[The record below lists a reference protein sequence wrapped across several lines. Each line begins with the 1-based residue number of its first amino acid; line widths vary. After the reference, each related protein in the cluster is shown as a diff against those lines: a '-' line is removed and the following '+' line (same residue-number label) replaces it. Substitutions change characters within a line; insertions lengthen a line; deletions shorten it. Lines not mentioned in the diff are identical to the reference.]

1 MKRKFNVALIKTF
14 AEFRT
19 EGALLMPLV
28 RCRVSHAR
36 IKIDRRF
43 PYRMK
48 LMIGM
53 VSCLMAATTSQAQA
67 DLPLSGPASVLAEE
81 AFKAYARGDYAL
93 SAQRA
98 REALRLRPDV
108 AHLKSL
114 LKKAET
120 AWGAKRIAT
129 GHSKTPS
136 PRLDVSNSTMP
147 VVAPSPPD
155 PAYVAA
161 DAGYRSYDR
170 GDFSTAVGYAQEAV
184 RLAPTNRDYWSLLIN
199 ALSAANRL
207 TEATVAITQGI
218 AQAGDDGKLAALR
231 DQIARR
237 MTDAR
242 AYELGAAAYK
252 SYDDKNYMQAAISI
266 RQALQLTPNN
276 RDYQRL
282 LVNALF
288 RTGQF
293 VEAEEAATSSLAG
306 NAEDA
311 SLLAQRGIIRR
322 RLGQDELARADFDE
336 ALRIG
341 NLPVVTEISLL
352 VEFGRTPE
360 AWRRFDQAQTSGDFA
375 GVPDVDVAYLAV
387 RVGDDEKARTAFNRA
402 DSAGKLP
409 NTAYQDA
416 AFAALRSNHDA
427 EAITYFKRT
436 IDDTKA
442 LKFRMDPQLLFKT
455 RRAVADV
462 SRQTGVVASLTYRNA
477 ISGRGLVPNTG
488 ADTLQAGVEGYWR
501 PWGYRNGRY
510 VEVFARAFETLY
522 SKGGGATG
530 RQTLQSAVG
539 IRYKPLS
546 EANFVASISRVFRP
560 AGASDDWLAQI
571 GYSGDSGS
579 DLRVDVESW
588 WTTRTFAEVG
598 RYLSAGEQYAL
609 ARVEAGRSIKVGGD
623 ESKWVLFPHLS
634 AAANVDSSLA
644 QRSALGIGPGLGA
657 RFWFREDVYAAPR
670 SYLDVTMGYHRR
682 LSGAERANGLFVTT
696 TLSY

>member
-1 MKRKFNVALIKTF
+1 
-14 AEFRT
+14 
-19 EGALLMPLV
+19 MPEVRRLV
-28 RCRVSHAR
+28 NRAG

-43 PYRMK
+43 PYRIK
-48 LMIGM
+48 LMVGM
-53 VSCLMAATTSQAQA
+53 VSCLIAAAASQAQA
-67 DLPLSGPASVLAEE
+67 DLPLSGPASALADA
-81 AFKAYARGDYAL
+81 AFYAYARGDYAL

-108 AHLKSL
+108 APLKLL

-120 AWGAKRIAT
+120 ARGAKRVAT
-129 GHSKTPS
+129 AQARAPS
-136 PRLDVSNSTMP
+136 PRPDLGGSTMP
-147 VVAPSPPD
+147 AVAPSQAD
-155 PAYVAA
+155 PAYIAA

-184 RLAPTNRDYWSLLIN
+184 RLAPTNREYWSLLVN

-207 TEATVAITQGI
+207 TEATAAINQGI
-218 AQAGDDGKLAALR
+218 EQAGDDGKLSALR
-231 DQIARR
+231 DGISRR
-237 MTDAR
+237 ITDAR
-242 AYELGAAAYK
+242 AYELGTSAYK
-252 SYDDKNYMQAAISI
+252 SYDEKNYTQAALSI
-266 RQALQLTPNN
+266 KQALQITPKN

-288 RTGQF
+288 RSEQF
-293 VEAEEAATSSLAG
+293 VEAEQAATSSLAD
-306 NAEDA
+306 NADDA
-311 SLLAQRGIIRR
+311 ALLAQRGIIRR
-322 RLGQDELARADFDE
+322 RLGQNEPARADFE
-336 ALRIG
+336 AALRG
-341 NLPVVTEISLL
+341 GSLPVFTEISLL
-352 VEFGRTPE
+352 VELDRTPK
-360 AWRRFDQAQTSGDFA
+360 AWQRFDQAQTSGDFA
-375 GVPDVDVAYLAV
+375 GLPDVDIAYLAV
-387 RVGDDEKARTAFNRA
+387 RVGDDEMARTAFNRA

-427 EAITYFKRT
+427 EAIMYFKRA

-442 LKFRMDPQLLFKT
+442 LKLLMDPQLLFKT

-477 ISGRGLVPNTG
+477 ISGRGSVPNAG
-488 ADTLQAGVEGYWR
+488 ADILQAGVEGYWR

-510 VEVFARAFETLY
+510 AEVFARAFETLY

-546 EANFVASISRVFRP
+546 EANLVASISRVFRP
-560 AGASDDWLAQI
+560 AGASDDWLAQM

-598 RYLSAGEQYAL
+598 RYFSAREQYAL
-609 ARVEAGRSIKVGGD
+609 ARVEAGRSFKVSG
-623 ESKWVLFPHLS
+623 EKSRWVLFPHLS
-634 AAANVDSSLA
+634 AAADFDSSLG
-644 QRSALGIGPGLGA
+644 QRSAFGIGPGLGA
-657 RFWFREDVYAAPR
+657 RLWFREDVYAAPR
-670 SYLDVTMGYHRR
+670 SYLDVTMGYRGR
-682 LSGAERANGLFVTT
+682 LSGAKRAKGLFVTT